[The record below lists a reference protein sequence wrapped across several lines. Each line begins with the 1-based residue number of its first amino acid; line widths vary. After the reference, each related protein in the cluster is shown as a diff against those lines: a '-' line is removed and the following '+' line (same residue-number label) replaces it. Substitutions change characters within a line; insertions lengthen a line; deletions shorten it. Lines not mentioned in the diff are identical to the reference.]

1 MKGLWFFC
9 QHTASASWKCKS
21 KTVKWCFC
29 LFQFHTLTKSIDYIL
44 FFDSFTFLGLS
55 AMFFG
60 WDPNDLGWR
69 WFSHQHDT
77 RAKIFAHGLNWI
89 RIWTLF
95 CGFGM
100 VLFEPF
106 FLSFS
111 NKLICKNFEFHLQ
124 CSCIFVKTSN
134 PSFWFMWC
142 LFLSKNV
149 FLTEK
154 WLRWATKG

>member
-60 WDPNDLGWR
+60 WKSKWLGLEM
-69 WFSHQHDT
+69 
-77 RAKIFAHGLNWI
+77 IFTSTWHKGQDICTWIKLNTYLNIILWI
-89 RIWTLF
+89 WNGIVQTLF
-95 CGFGM
+95 P
-100 VLFEPF
+100 LFFKQVDLLE
-106 FLSFS
+106 LWISFVMFMHF
-111 NKLICKNFEFHLQ
+111 CKNF
-124 CSCIFVKTSN
+124 N
-134 PSFWFMWC
+134 P
-142 LFLSKNV
+142 
-149 FLTEK
+149 
-154 WLRWATKG
+154 